1 MGWESRE
8 RGKGAYYYRSVREG
22 NRVRKEYCGGEMLG
36 QWAAQRDEFARR
48 RREEESAYYKE
59 ERRRFQESAA
69 FLEEIGSVMDTL
81 VRAHLIAHGF
91 HKKRG
96 EWRRRRGQ
104 RS

>member
-1 MGWESRE
+1 MGWETRE

-22 NRVRKEYCGGEMLG
+22 NHVRKEYYGGGVLG
-36 QWAAQRDEFARR
+36 QWGAQRDELARR
-48 RREEESAYYKE
+48 QREEESAYWKHERKRFE
-59 ERRRFQESAA
+59 ENAA
-69 FLEEIGSVMDTL
+69 FIEEIGNVTDTL

-91 HKKRG
+91 HKTRG